1 MKLDSP
7 QALEAR
13 LRRIGAERYHNNH
26 PFHALMR
33 DGALDR
39 GQVQAWALNRYYYQ
53 SRIPIKDSALMSRI
67 VDADLRREWSQRVV
81 DHDGTREGQG
91 GVAKWLHLCERLG
104 LDRKRVLAEDGV
116 LPATRFAVDAYVH
129 FVRER
134 PLLEAIASSLTELF
148 APSIIGERTSAML
161 ARYDFIDEDTLTY
174 FTARL
179 TQAPRDAD
187 FALDYVKRHATTPE
201 LRETVCQA
209 LVFKTDVL
217 WAQLDALHFAYVSP
231 RIPRPERSCPARSN
245 RPDRRVPAAR
255 AVPTGGAGK
264 RPRPSF
270 SRRHLRRRPPAFAG
284 MPRRRYEPEP
294 AGRRSGTSL
303 RPCPPGRPDRP
314 DPQDPVGKGHV
325 CRKVVHRA
333 PPPRGPH
340 RRPLH

>member
-1 MKLDSP
+1 METRTAAACEADTPPGIETGSSAGLESGEE
-7 QALEAR
+7 LEAR
-13 LRRIGAERYHNNH
+13 LRRIGDERYHDKH

-33 DGALDR
+33 DGALIR

-53 SRIPIKDSALMSRI
+53 SRIPIKDSALMSRM
-67 VDADLRREWSQRVV
+67 VDAELRREWSQRVI

-104 LDRKRVLAEDGV
+104 LDRERVLAEEGV

-187 FALDYVKRHATTPE
+187 FALDFVKRHATTPE
-201 LRETVCQA
+201 LRERVCQA
-209 LVFKTDVL
+209 LVFKTEVL
-217 WAQLDALHFAYVSP
+217 WAQLDALYFAYVSP
-231 RIPRPERSCPARSN
+231 RLPPPGAFIPREE
-245 RPDRRVPAAR
+245 DAA
-255 AVPTGGAGK
+255 
-264 RPRPSF
+264 
-270 SRRHLRRRPPAFAG
+270 
-284 MPRRRYEPEP
+284 
-294 AGRRSGTSL
+294 
-303 RPCPPGRPDRP
+303 
-314 DPQDPVGKGHV
+314 
-325 CRKVVHRA
+325 
-333 PPPRGPH
+333 
-340 RRPLH
+340 